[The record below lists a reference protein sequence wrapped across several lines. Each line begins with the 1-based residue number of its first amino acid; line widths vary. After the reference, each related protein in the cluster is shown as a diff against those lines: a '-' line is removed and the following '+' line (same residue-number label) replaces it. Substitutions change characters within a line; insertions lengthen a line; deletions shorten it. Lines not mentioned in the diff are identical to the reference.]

1 MVIFVAVVVVVVVVV
16 VPPEGYAILSQVAV
30 TNWEET
36 TFIFSARETM
46 PAIWFLLLLLLFCF
60 CLFVCLFS
68 VNSDPADYLT

>member
-46 PAIWFLLLLLLFCF
+46 PAIVFLLLLLFCF